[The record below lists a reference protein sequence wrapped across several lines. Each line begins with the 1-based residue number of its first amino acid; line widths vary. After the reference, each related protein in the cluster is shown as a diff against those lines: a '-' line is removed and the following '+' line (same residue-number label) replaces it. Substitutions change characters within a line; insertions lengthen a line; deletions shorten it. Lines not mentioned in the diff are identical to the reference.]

1 MRVNGFLSQVS
12 GSTIIRL
19 YDEYFV
25 FVNDMSVNE
34 YFDECYD
41 ASFKDYDIGKVS
53 VQDNILCIGIRKADK
68 CQLAE
73 VISEIRDQLESV
85 RESLD
90 DFEEKYL

>member
-19 YDEYFV
+19 YDEYCDY
-25 FVNDMSVNE
+25 VNDMSVNE

-41 ASFKDYDIGKVS
+41 SSFADYDFGKVS
-53 VQDNILCIGIRKADK
+53 VQDNVLCVCIRKADK

-73 VISEIRDQLESV
+73 VINEIRDQLESV